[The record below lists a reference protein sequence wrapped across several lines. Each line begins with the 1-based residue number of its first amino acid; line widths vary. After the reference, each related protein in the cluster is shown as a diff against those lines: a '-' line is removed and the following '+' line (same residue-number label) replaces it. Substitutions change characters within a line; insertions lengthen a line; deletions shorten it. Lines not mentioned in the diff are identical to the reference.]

1 MIRTSTS
8 WDETIARKV
17 IYLFIISSGSSY
29 LQGEGL
35 KVLSGEKQT
44 ALQDQVA
51 TAEATKTVLE
61 EENRELQKRV

>member
-1 MIRTSTS
+1 M
-8 WDETIARKV
+8 V
-17 IYLFIISSGSSY
+17 IKLFICLFIDLISSGCSY

-35 KVLSGEKQT
+35 KILSGEKQR

-51 TAEATKTVLE
+51 TAEATRTVLE